1 MVQRMIDTA
10 FHSAIGT
17 FPARLLFGEM
27 VTADRCLIPAKLTVG
42 AERVISG
49 IADKQT
55 KIAVSDYINHLVQ
68 VQQQIVQAAQ
78 VH

>member
-1 MVQRMIDTA
+1 
-10 FHSAIGT
+10 
-17 FPARLLFGEM
+17 LLFGEM

-55 KIAVSDYINHLVQ
+55 KNAVSDYTKHLAPVE
-68 VQQQIVQAAQ
+68 QQIVQAAH
-78 VH
+78 VHQQE